1 MRKNIIM
8 VFACL
13 YVLFSAGCSKVLELT
28 PLDKID
34 GETLFSD
41 PEGVKLYMANL
52 YSQLPIE
59 DFNYMRYSFNSW
71 YGWNM
76 VPAMFT
82 DEATHS
88 EYVDKLTMAYFL
100 WFEDA
105 YKLIRDVN
113 ALAGSVEGLTA
124 ISSTD
129 KKNIIGEVA
138 FVRAYAY
145 YGLVIRY
152 GGVPIIDN
160 VQAWEGDTE
169 VLKVPRN
176 KEYEVWDYIME
187 QCDLA
192 AANLPESWPDGQR
205 RANKWVALALKTR
218 AALHAA
224 SIAKFSD
231 RITLAGQAVTEGLVG
246 VPAEMAEKYYR
257 MVIDAGAE
265 IMENGPYSLYCPAPA
280 NPEEAAE
287 NYRLIFEDPE
297 NAPEEC
303 MLVKGYTT
311 LGYGHNY
318 NIYYGPSQLANGW
331 PHPGRMNPN
340 IELVDAYEYYDAPG
354 QDGVIVTSDAPDDAT
369 DYSGFKADRNYR
381 HFAKP
386 YGIFEGKDARLWG
399 TVILPGTI
407 WKKTPIII
415 QAGLILPDGTPEIF
429 SGNPY
434 TKGDTKYYVFG
445 AQNKTDYSGFD
456 TQGGNYTRTG
466 FSFKKFLDS
475 RIPTLYGYNNSLT
488 DYIDFRYAEVLL
500 NYAEAVAESGITDGD
515 CVAKATSALNSLRHR
530 AAHTTDIALTPEN
543 VQRERRVELAFEN
556 KRFWDLYR
564 RREMHLM
571 FNNSMMHALLPVLD
585 LRTNPPQYIF
595 VRSDIPRVIRYTFL
609 EQYYYHPIPGTASNG
624 LVQNPNY

>member
-1 MRKNIIM
+1 MRKIIYKSL
-8 VFACL
+8 VAVTL
-13 YVLFSAGCSKVLELT
+13 LSGAGCSKILDLE

-34 GETLFSD
+34 GQTLFSD
-41 PEGVKLYMANL
+41 PEGVKLYMASL

-88 EYVDKLTMAYFL
+88 EYVDKLNMSYFL

-105 YKLIRDVN
+105 FKLIRDVN
-113 ALAGSVEGLTA
+113 SLAEA
-124 ISSTD
+124 IPSLNSITSDD

-138 FVRAYAY
+138 FIRAYAY

-152 GGVPIIDN
+152 GGVPIIEK
-160 VQAWEGDTE
+160 VQQWEGDAE
-169 VLKVPRN
+169 SLKVPRN

-187 QCDLA
+187 QCDIA
-192 AANLPESWPDGQR
+192 AANLPETWPDGQR
-205 RANKWVALALKTR
+205 RATRWVALTLKTR
-218 AALHAA
+218 AGLHAA
-224 SIAKFSD
+224 SIAKFGGKV
-231 RITLAGQAVTEGLVG
+231 TLSGEAVTQELVG
-246 VPAEMAEKYYR
+246 VPASMAEKYYR
-257 MVIDAGAE
+257 AVIKAGAE
-265 IMENGPYSLYCPAPA
+265 IIDKGPFSLHCPTPA
-280 NPEEAAE
+280 DADEAAE

-303 MLVKGYTT
+303 ILVKGYTT

-340 IELVDAYEYYDAPG
+340 IELVDAYEYYDNPG
-354 QDGVIVTSDAPDDAT
+354 QDGVIVTSDAADDAT
-369 DYSGFKADRNYR
+369 DFSGFKADRNYR
-381 HFAKP
+381 HFAEP
-386 YGIFEGKDARLWG
+386 YGIFQGKDARLWG
-399 TVILPGTI
+399 TVILPGTT
-407 WKKTPIII
+407 WKKTKIII

-429 SGNPY
+429 SGNPF

-475 RIPTLYGYNNSLT
+475 RIPTLYGYSNSLT
-488 DYIDFRYAEVLL
+488 DYIDMRYAEVLL
-500 NYAEAVAESGITDGD
+500 NYAEAVAESGITEDG
-515 CVAKATSALNSLRHR
+515 CVAKATDAINALRHR
-530 AAHTTDIALTPEN
+530 AAHTTDVALTAEN
-543 VQRERRVELAFEN
+543 VQRERRVEMAFEN
-556 KRFWDLYR
+556 RRFWDLYR
-564 RREMHLM
+564 RREMHEM

-585 LRTNPPQYIF
+585 LRTDPPQYIF
-595 VRSDIPRVIRYTFL
+595 IRSDIQRVIRYTFL
-609 EQYYYHPIPGTASNG
+609 DQYYYHPIPGIASNG
-624 LVQNPNY
+624 MIQNPNY